1 MTELTLGDAA
11 KRIGV
16 SVDTLRRWAAAGKLR
31 TSRDAR
37 NRRLVPEAEVE
48 RLAPHPDRHRAG
60 DTLSARNRFP
70 GVVTSVEVDE
80 SGERQRVRGTLPPTP
95 QTSPPA

>member
-16 SVDTLRRWAAAGKLR
+16 SVDTLRRWAAAGKLS

-60 DTLSARNRFP
+60 TRCRRATAFP
-70 GVVTSVEVDE
+70 
-80 SGERQRVRGTLPPTP
+80 
-95 QTSPPA
+95 AW